1 MTKALDR
8 VFDFLAVV
16 ISIILVLMTL
26 SIGYAIFAR
35 AVGLPGPVWIVQFNE
50 YAMLWATFLG
60 AAWLL
65 SKKRHVSIELIVSH
79 LSRPTQK
86 VFHLIHSL
94 LGVGLCAVL
103 CWYGTLTTLE
113 NFQRNVINVQAV
125 DVPMAYVLVVI
136 PVGFFL
142 LLLQFIRDFFAAV
155 HAIGHPL
162 APDPLG
168 VSAPGEEHE
177 GGGH

>member
-1 MTKALDR
+1 MTKILDR
-8 VFDFLAVV
+8 LFDFLAVV

-65 SKKRHVSIELIVSH
+65 SKKRHVSIELVVSH
-79 LSRPTQK
+79 LSQPTQK

-94 LGVGLCAVL
+94 LGVGLCAIL

-142 LLLQFIRDFFAAV
+142 LFLQFVRDFFAAV

-168 VSAPGEEHE
+168 PTAPGEEHE